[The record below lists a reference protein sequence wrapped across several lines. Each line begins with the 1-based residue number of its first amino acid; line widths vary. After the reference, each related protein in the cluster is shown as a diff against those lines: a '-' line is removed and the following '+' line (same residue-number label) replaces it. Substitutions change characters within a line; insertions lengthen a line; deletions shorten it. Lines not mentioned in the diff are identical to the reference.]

1 MCPGFD
7 EWQLKF
13 ESNFVTLK
21 QFTAGTTVVRMKS
34 SNPWHLST
42 DVNGKL
48 EGSTANSTP
57 ELRDLASN
65 YEWTSERDGHVLT
78 PSGTLKSA
86 LLIGKKNPVQL
97 GGCML
102 VVVLK
107 CLCTTWTC
115 TVLVCAMKPKHI
127 CNCVSCQLCTDQRS
141 FSSTC
146 LDESSRQRLIYFNS
160 DNPSKWS
167 TTSSAVFKPFGESHV
182 KVHVRLLDM
191 FDSQKTL
198 LYI

>member
-1 MCPGFD
+1 M
-7 EWQLKF
+7 
-13 ESNFVTLK
+13 
-21 QFTAGTTVVRMKS
+21 
-34 SNPWHLST
+34 
-42 DVNGKL
+42 
-48 EGSTANSTP
+48 
-57 ELRDLASN
+57 
-65 YEWTSERDGHVLT
+65 LT

-115 TVLVCAMKPKHI
+115 PVLVCAMKPKHI

-141 FSSTC
+141 FSLTC
-146 LDESSRQRLIYFNS
+146 LEESSHQRLIYFKF

-167 TTSSAVFKPFGESHV
+167 TTSSAVFKPFGESPV
-182 KVHVRLLDM
+182 KVHVRHVRFTKDFTLHLRLN
-191 FDSQKTL
+191 SKVREVCLILNSLPKNNRERINLETL
-198 LYI
+198 LVTHHVCNST